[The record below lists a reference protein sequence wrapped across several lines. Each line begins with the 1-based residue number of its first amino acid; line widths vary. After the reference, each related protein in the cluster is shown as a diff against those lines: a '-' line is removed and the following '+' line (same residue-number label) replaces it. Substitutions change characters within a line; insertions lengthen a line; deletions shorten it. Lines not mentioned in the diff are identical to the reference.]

1 MERQIPK
8 NVRQI
13 GNVSDNPKIYV
24 EDYVDTFFLQLCE
37 KSEKEERPEGA
48 FLVGDMQK
56 QNNEEYIYVYGAI
69 KMQELKKEGG
79 EYLISD
85 NTWKH
90 GYEECKQYF
99 EDGEI
104 IGWFVAE
111 HDLRL
116 APGAVNVKMHK
127 KIFPKKNTVLVM
139 KDSSNQEDAFFVHKL
154 GDLMEIN
161 GHYTYYEKNPCMQ
174 NYMIASRKKNGTVQT
189 ENVEDT
195 AAQNFRSLA
204 RERGNHKKERR
215 TGSLMYG
222 LSTGLVLVLIVMG
235 VSMMN
240 NFSKMKSIQ
249 NKVDVSAEGE
259 TQTSSPDAVETS
271 GSVTAVTEEAQGDA
285 EDSTGASSSENAGE
299 STADGQQEDENAGAQ
314 QTAST
319 AQEDAKGNTDDGES
333 VAATSAAVT
342 ANGSDGVYVVE
353 KGDTLAIISK
363 KMYGDVSHVDAIC
376 RMNGLQ
382 NGNLIYIGQKL
393 ILP

>member
-13 GNVSDNPKIYV
+13 GNVSDSPKIYV

-37 KSEKEERPEGA
+37 RSEKEEQPEGA
-48 FLVGDMQK
+48 FLVGNMQK
-56 QNNEEYIYVYGAI
+56 QNGEEYIYIYGAI

-79 EYLISD
+79 EYLIGD
-85 NTWKH
+85 NTWKR

-99 EDGEI
+99 EEGEI

-116 APGAVNVKMHK
+116 TPGAVNVKMHK
-127 KIFPKKNTVLVM
+127 KVFPKKNTVLVM
-139 KDSSNQEDAFFVHKL
+139 KDSGNQEDAFFVHKL

-174 NYMIASRKKNGTVQT
+174 NYMIASRKKNGAVQT
-189 ENVEDT
+189 EDVEDT
-195 AAQNFRSLA
+195 AAQSFRSLA
-204 RERGNHKKERR
+204 RERGNHKQERR
-215 TGSLMYG
+215 TGGLMYG
-222 LSTGLVLVLIVMG
+222 LSTCLVLVLIVMG

-240 NFSKMKSIQ
+240 NFSKMKSMQ
-249 NKVDVSAEGE
+249 DKADVTATGE
-259 TQTSSPDAVETS
+259 TQTSSPDAKET
-271 GSVTAVTEEAQGDA
+271 GGAVTAVPEEAQGDA
-285 EDSTGASSSENAGE
+285 EDNAEDSASENA
-299 STADGQQEDENAGAQ
+299 ADGQTEKNMEEQ
-314 QTAST
+314 QKGST
-319 AQEDAKGNTDDGES
+319 AQEDAKGTTGDGES
-333 VAATSAAVT
+333 VPAASAAVT